1 MPYKYGNGQVIS
13 CPSAYIY
20 ESLSPFLLLRV
31 LLISSAEKNNIV
43 FTGFLPDE
51 ELKQLLAS
59 AKILVQPS
67 LYEGFGIPPLQ
78 ALYSGTKAVISDIPV
93 FKEIYADLPVCFFK
107 TGSVD
112 DLAQKLTS
120 VYFDDAPLPNFKK
133 TYSYKN
139 TANKILNSILEDI
152 RG

>member
-1 MPYKYGNGQVIS
+1 LELQ
-13 CPSAYIY
+13 
-20 ESLSPFLLLRV
+20 E
-31 LLISSAEKNNIV
+31 LISSAEKNSIV

-78 ALYSGTKAVISDIPV
+78 ALYSGTKAIISDIPV

-107 TGSVD
+107 AGNVD
-112 DLAQKLTS
+112 DLAQKLAS